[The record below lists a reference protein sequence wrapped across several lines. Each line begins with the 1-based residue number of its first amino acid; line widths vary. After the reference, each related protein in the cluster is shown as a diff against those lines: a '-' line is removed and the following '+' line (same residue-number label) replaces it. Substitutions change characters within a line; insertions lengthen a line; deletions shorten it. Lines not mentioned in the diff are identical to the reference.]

1 METREKDREVK
12 KDERQEGD
20 KFKKKEK
27 EKEKRRRDKIIN

>member
-20 KFKKKEK
+20 KFKKKK
-27 EKEKRRRDKIIN
+27 KRKRKGDEIKS

>member
-1 METREKDREVK
+1 MGTREEDREVK

>member
-20 KFKKKEK
+20 KLKKKK
-27 EKEKRRRDKIIN
+27 KRKRKGDEIKT